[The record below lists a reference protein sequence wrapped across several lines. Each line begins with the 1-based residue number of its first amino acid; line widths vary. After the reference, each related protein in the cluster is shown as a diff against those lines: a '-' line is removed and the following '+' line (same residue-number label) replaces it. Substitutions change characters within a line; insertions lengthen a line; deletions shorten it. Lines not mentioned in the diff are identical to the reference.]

1 VTVRTANANQVR
13 DIECDPTHPWHTL
26 PLFSSTDMPWHG
38 CWPSPPSLLR
48 RAHTMRCCSSV
59 TALSRQLTAHSVS
72 RSAPTQMSPT
82 RCAAIRSRLKRV
94 GRRGGIFPKAMDAQ
108 LTLQLVRAGGAD
120 DTESVLAQGVEV
132 IHPPPPPPHTHIHV
146 HTLLFL
152 EDTVV
157 KMALVGAHVCSLICL
172 SHSLAHRQVTALR
185 HVDANTLTLCLGFL
199 LLMQLGPALSSSVK
213 RKRRGSTHW
222 GEDFLFRWNRD
233 PDLYA
238 QYAVVVTLKDVAKQT
253 PRDVGYAV
261 VRFADLPISVD
272 DAGLRVLQG
281 EWMFRAARDGPGRSV
296 GACLLKRLSCPTCL
310 QWLSSII
317 AHCLLTARVTRCA
330 VPKYVHRCDT
340 TCTFPHLWITV

>member
-1 VTVRTANANQVR
+1 MLLIRDRIVSSAHRAFRVPLCSHANVTNAMCRNSLALEACGAAWR
-13 DIECDPTHPWHTL
+13 DLPKGDGCTTDAAAGASGGCRRHGECT
-26 PLFSSTDMPWHG
+26 
-38 CWPSPPSLLR
+38 
-48 RAHTMRCCSSV
+48 
-59 TALSRQLTAHSVS
+59 
-72 RSAPTQMSPT
+72 
-82 RCAAIRSRLKRV
+82 CARSR
-94 GRRGGIFPKAMDAQ
+94 GYS
-108 LTLQLVRAGGAD
+108 T
-120 DTESVLAQGVEV
+120 
-132 IHPPPPPPHTHIHV
+132 PPPPPTHIHV